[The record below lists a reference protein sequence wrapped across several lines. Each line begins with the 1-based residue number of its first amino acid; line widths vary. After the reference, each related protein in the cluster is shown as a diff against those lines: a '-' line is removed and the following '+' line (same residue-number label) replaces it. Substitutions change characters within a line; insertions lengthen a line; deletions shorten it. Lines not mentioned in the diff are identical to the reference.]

1 MIMSSERRKSQHFL
15 IQREKKK
22 TRIEVSCSRFSHALR
37 VSDLSEAGIVE
48 LSPVK
53 DT

>member
-1 MIMSSERRKSQHFL
+1 MKEKSAFSYTKG
-15 IQREKKK
+15 KKY
-22 TRIEVSCSRFSHALR
+22 RIEGSCSRFSHALC